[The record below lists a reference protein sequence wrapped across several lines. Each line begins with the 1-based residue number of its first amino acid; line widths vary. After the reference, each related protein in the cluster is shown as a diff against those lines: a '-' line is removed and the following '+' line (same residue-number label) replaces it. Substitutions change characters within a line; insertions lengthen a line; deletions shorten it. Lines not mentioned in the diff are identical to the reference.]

1 MEWDKANQ
9 IALIKV
15 LSFVKNP
22 NIVDIISDL

>member
-15 LSFVKNP
+15 LSSVKNP